1 MIASHNTSLE
11 HVLSA
16 ENLVLAYEKTDV
28 IHSLDFSVERGKV
41 TALIGPNGCG
51 KSTLLRGLAR
61 LMKPKEG
68 GITLDG
74 KAIQKFPTKQIAKH
88 LGLLPQGP
96 DAPEGLSVREL
107 VAQGRY
113 PHQGFFQQ
121 WSKEDERALQKAL
134 GTTTMTEFADRP
146 LDALSGGQRQRAWIA
161 MTLAQET
168 DTLLL
173 DEPTTFLDLAYQIEV
188 MDLLA
193 QLNQRQGTSIVV
205 VLHDLNQAARY
216 ADTLVIMKAGRIYA
230 QGEPQEVMT
239 SDNLKEVF
247 GLESCIIQDPVS
259 GTPMCIPIGKTCPR
273 RVSTART

>member
-1 MIASHNTSLE
+1 MIANTTPNAN
-11 HVLSA
+11 HVLGA
-16 ENLVLAYEKTDV
+16 ENLVLAYDKTDI
-28 IHSLDFSVERGKV
+28 IHDLELSVETGKV

-61 LMKPKEG
+61 LMKAKSG
-68 GITLDG
+68 CVTLDG
-74 KAIQKFPTKQIAKH
+74 KEIGKVPTKQIAKR

-96 DAPEGLSVREL
+96 NAPEGLTVREL

-121 WSKEDERALQKAL
+121 WSKEDERALQEAL
-134 GTTTMTEFADRP
+134 ATTTMTGFADRP

-193 QLNQRQGTSIVV
+193 QLNQRQGTSIIV

-216 ADTLVIMKAGRIYA
+216 AHTLVVMKAGHIFV
-230 QGEPQEVMT
+230 QGEPKDVMT
-239 SDNLKEVF
+239 SETLKEVF
-247 GLESCIIQDPVS
+247 GVNACVIQDPVS
-259 GTPMCIPIGKTCPR
+259 GTPMCIPMGKNCPR
-273 RVSTART
+273 KQ